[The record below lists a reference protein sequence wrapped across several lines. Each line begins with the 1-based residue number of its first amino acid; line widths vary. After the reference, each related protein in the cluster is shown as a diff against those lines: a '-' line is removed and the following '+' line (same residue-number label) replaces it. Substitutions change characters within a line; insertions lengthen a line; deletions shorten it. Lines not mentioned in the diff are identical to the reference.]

1 MGSLAIERKNLIL
14 ERLEKEKKVV
24 VSQLASE
31 FSVSE
36 ETIRRDLEKLE
47 KEGFAIKSYGG
58 AILNENNDKDMPFQL
73 RQRSNME
80 GKKKIARLISEYIKD
95 GDHIFIDPSST
106 GVSVIKAC
114 ENKKHLTIIT
124 NSVEVLLELSDNDEW
139 QVISTGGA
147 LVSNYL
153 ALVGPKCIS
162 SINSFHA
169 DKLIISCK
177 GLDIDRGITDAN
189 ELFSQV
195 KQEMIK
201 SATEKILAVDHTK
214 FNKVAFSRICEITD
228 IDMVVTDVKPA
239 EEWLRFFEAKGIPCI
254 YAD

>member
-1 MGSLAIERKNLIL
+1 MAALAIERKNLIL
-14 ERLEKEKKVV
+14 EKLNKDKKVV
-24 VSQLASE
+24 VSELAAE

-58 AILNENNDKDMPFQL
+58 AILNESNENDMPFQL

-80 GKKKIARLISEYIKD
+80 GKRKIAKIVSEYIND

-114 ENKKHLTIIT
+114 EGKKHLTVIT

-139 QVISTGGA
+139 QVLSTGGA

-153 ALVGPKCIS
+153 ALVGPKCIG
-162 SINSFHA
+162 SINSYHA
-169 DKLIISCK
+169 DKVILSCK
-177 GLDIDRGITDAN
+177 GLDIERGITDAN

-201 SATEKILAVDHTK
+201 SATQVILAVDHTK
-214 FNKVAFSRICEITD
+214 FNKVAFSQISGITD
-228 IDMVVTDVKPA
+228 VDMIVTDTKPS
-239 EEWLRFFEAKGIPCI
+239 EDWLSFFEAKGIPCL
-254 YAD
+254 YAE